1 MESKNNI
8 HLSEAIHIFCL
19 VALAVS
25 YILGQ
30 LFSIPNLLVLTEI
43 IAVITVIESLPL
55 IRGVSLYI
63 SLVLLGAGF
72 FLLYIEKASL
82 YAYLNGFGQN
92 AGLIVIFVLTPQ
104 LAIPLRWEVY
114 TRALEDFYCSY
125 VHSKGRL
132 SLFSALIT
140 HFLGIILNIGA
151 VAVVYGLVRENVRGD
166 SQRLIISAINRGFNT
181 SVMWSPYFAAMALV
195 LGKMRVPWS
204 SIAMYGFFM
213 AMIGL
218 AGGFL
223 MDYSHYREKGKRV
236 QARTEIKPESRNILL
251 TIFFCGI
258 LLTAVMLALEW
269 FSGLNMIS
277 IVCIIAVLFPLFWS
291 FLPAHKEVYRE
302 GVRNYFGVTLPLLR
316 KEAVLFLSAGFFA
329 SAIAESHISKYILDI
344 VKGMAGYGLLSLQLT
359 IIFTIVLMAII
370 GLHPVIPVSVLATS
384 AVSPGGLPAGSFAM
398 VLLAGWA
405 LANVSSP
412 FNAVNMMLAG
422 FSGKNPIEVSVR
434 WNLRYVMVN
443 ALIFSVLLTLFDYI
457 AGTP

>member
-104 LAIPLRWEVY
+104 LAIPLRWEIY

-132 SLFSALIT
+132 CLFSALLT

-151 VAVVYGLVRENVRGD
+151 VAVVYGLVRDNVRGD

-204 SIAMYGFFM
+204 SIAMYCFFL

-218 AGGFL
+218 ASGFL
-223 MDYSHYREKGKRV
+223 MDYSHWAKGKRLR
-236 QARTEIKPESRNILL
+236 ARADFMPESRNTLL
-251 TIFFCGI
+251 TMFFCGI
-258 LLTAVMLALEW
+258 LLTAVMLVLEW
-269 FSGLNMIS
+269 FFGLNMIS

-291 FLPAHKEVYRE
+291 FLPAHKKVYRE
-302 GVRNYFGVTLPLLR
+302 GVRKYFRVTLPLLR

-329 SAIAESHISKYILDI
+329 NAVAVSQISKYILDI
-344 VKGMAGYGLLSLQLT
+344 VQGIAVYGLLSLQMTVIL
-359 IIFTIVLMAII
+359 TIVLLAMMGI
-370 GLHPVIPVSVLATS
+370 HPVIPVSVLATS

-398 VLLAGWA
+398 VLMAGWA
-405 LANVSSP
+405 LANISSP
-412 FNAVNMMLAG
+412 FNAVNMMLSG
-422 FSGKNPIEVSVR
+422 FSGINPIEVSLR
-434 WNLRYVMVN
+434 WNMRYVMVN